1 MKKKKVP
8 MKMIGYLGM
17 SLESKITGVF
27 TKKIK

>member
-1 MKKKKVP
+1 MKKKKAP

-27 TKKIK
+27 TKK